1 MEEGGQ
7 CLVNSTK
14 GVKDCLGS
22 IRATPARFKTLTNF
36 ILDKFDDMC
45 LDEVSIIATHAHT
58 TGGGVGGGLRAIH
71 VVTNTMAGFIWVVFK
86 STTTLCMNHLCEIGS
101 RVS

>member
-58 TGGGVGGGLRAIH
+58 TGGGGATSHTCCYQHNGW
-71 VVTNTMAGFIWVVFK
+71 F
-86 STTTLCMNHLCEIGS
+86 HLGCF
-101 RVS
+101 